1 MRSFRYLLLLLLL
14 PTAVSSYAQAGR
26 LGATRSVEEFK
37 FKSIFG
43 APKKDSTL
51 AYCLLGSGFLKTRR
65 AAGTDTLIARW
76 IKQHP
81 DARVIPVST
90 IESTMLGAPKSSM
103 TYCWLA
109 DKDENLNLYLVRN
122 GYFPGGTMQKPKAG
136 VKTHISKK
144 EYEEF
149 VRQLRLADL
158 YAQKRKLG
166 VWAASK

>member
-1 MRSFRYLLLLLLL
+1 MRPFRSLLLIIILFASF
-14 PTAVSSYAQAGR
+14 TSYAQTGR
-26 LGATRSVEEFK
+26 TRSVEEFK

-65 AAGTDTLIARW
+65 AAGTDTLIASW

-81 DARVIPVST
+81 QARVIPVST
-90 IESTMLGAPKSSM
+90 IESTMIGAPKSSM
-103 TYCWLA
+103 TYCWLV
-109 DKDENLNLYLVRN
+109 DKDENLNIYLVRN
-122 GYFPGGTMQKPKAG
+122 GYFPGGTMQKPKTG

-144 EYEEF
+144 DYEEF